1 MDPNGTFPRVTS
13 GTRLDPG
20 WRTLG
25 VLLPTQYLGIIV
37 QRVGYLLPITS
48 IVDNDEAVL
57 IRCIGP
63 ATLILSGLP

>member
-1 MDPNGTFPRVTS
+1 
-13 GTRLDPG
+13 
-20 WRTLG
+20 